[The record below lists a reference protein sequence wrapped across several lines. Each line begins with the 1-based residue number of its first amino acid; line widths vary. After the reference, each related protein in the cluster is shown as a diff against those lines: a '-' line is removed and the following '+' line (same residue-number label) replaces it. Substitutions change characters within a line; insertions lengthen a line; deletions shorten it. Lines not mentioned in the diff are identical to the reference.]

1 MRHSQS
7 EKMEII
13 RTVENSSLGV
23 KRTLA
28 ELDINRSTFYD
39 WYRRYSEGGYD
50 ALASKPPHR
59 RRFWNA
65 IPPDVKKK
73 VVETALEHLD
83 KSPRQLAWFLTDNQG
98 YYLSESSVY
107 RILKAN
113 DLITSPNYTV
123 ISAKD
128 KFDQPTTRVNQ
139 MWQTDFTYLK
149 VVHWGWYYLS
159 TVLDDYSRYILSWKF
174 CTGMSTDDVTATIDL
189 AIAESGV
196 DHVYVRHRP
205 RLLSDN
211 GPCYISGDL
220 KEYLTDNGL
229 THTQGR
235 PYHPQT
241 QGKIERYH
249 RSMKNILLLDNYYSP
264 DELKLQIENFVEYYN
279 NERYH
284 ESLENCT
291 PADVYTG
298 QNVRIINERQR
309 IKERTMKLRKRN
321 YKKAIVKEQT
331 VS

>member
-59 RRFWNA
+59 RQFWNA
-65 IPPDVKKK
+65 IPPGVKKT

-159 TVLDDYSRYILSWKF
+159 TVLDDYSRYILSWKL
-174 CTGMSTDDVTATIDL
+174 CTGMSTDDVTDTIDL

-196 DHVYVRHRP
+196 DHVYIRHRP

-220 KEYLTDNGL
+220 KDYLTDNGL
-229 THTQGR
+229 THTRGR

-298 QNVRIINERQR
+298 RNHRIIKERQR
-309 IKERTMKLRKRN
+309 IKERTMKLRKQT
-321 YKKAIVKEQT
+321 YKKAIAKEQT
-331 VS
+331 VA

>member
-13 RTVENSSLGV
+13 RIVEQSSLGV
-23 KRTLA
+23 KRTLT

-65 IPPDVKKK
+65 IPPDVKEE

-83 KSPRQLAWFLTDNQG
+83 KSPRQLAWYLTDSQG

-128 KFDQPTTRVNQ
+128 KYDQPTTRVNQ

-149 VVHWGWYYLS
+149 VIHWGWYYLS
-159 TVLDDYSRYILSWKF
+159 TVLDDCSRYILSWKL
-174 CTGMSTDDVTATIDL
+174 CTGMSAEDVKDTIDL

-196 DHVYVRHRP
+196 DHAYVRHRP

-220 KEYLTDNGL
+220 KDYLVDNGM
-229 THTQGR
+229 THTRGR

-279 NERYH
+279 NKRYH

-298 QNVRIINERQR
+298 QNVRIIKERQR
-309 IKERTMKLRKRN
+309 IKEQTMKLRKRN
-321 YKKAIVKEQT
+321 YKKTIAKEQT

>member
-13 RTVENSSLGV
+13 RIVEKSSLGV

-39 WYRRYSEGGYD
+39 WYRRYSEGGYN
-50 ALASKPPHR
+50 ALASKPPNR

-83 KSPRQLAWFLTDNQG
+83 KSPRQLAWYLTDNQG

-149 VVHWGWYYLS
+149 VIHWGWYYLS
-159 TVLDDYSRYILSWKF
+159 TVLDDYSRYILSWKL
-174 CTGMSTDDVTATIDL
+174 CTGMSTDDVTDTIDL

-220 KEYLTDNGL
+220 KEYLTETGL
-229 THTQGR
+229 THTRGR

-279 NERYH
+279 NKRYH

-298 QNVRIINERQR
+298 RNVRVIEERQR
-309 IKERTMKLRKRN
+309 IKERTMKLRKLY
-321 YKKAIVKEQT
+321 YKKDIAKKQT

>member
-13 RTVENSSLGV
+13 RIVENSGLGV
-23 KRTLA
+23 RRTLQ

-39 WYRRYSEGGYD
+39 WYRRYREGGYD
-50 ALASKPPHR
+50 ALAARPPHR

-65 IPPDVKKK
+65 IPPDVKEK

-83 KSPRQLAWFLTDNQG
+83 KSPRQLAWYLTDMQG

-123 ISAKD
+123 LSAKD
-128 KFDQPTTRVNQ
+128 KFDHPTTRINQ
-139 MWQTDFTYLK
+139 LWQTDFTYLK
-149 VVHWGWYYLS
+149 VIHWGWYYLS
-159 TVLDDYSRYILSWKF
+159 TVMDDYSRYILAWRLCS
-174 CTGMSTDDVTATIDL
+174 GMSADDVKQTLDL

-196 DHVYVRHRP
+196 EHVYVRHRP

-211 GPCYISGDL
+211 GPCYISGEL
-220 KEYLTDNGL
+220 KQYLSDQGL
-229 THTQGR
+229 THTRGR
-235 PYHPQT
+235 PYHPMT

-249 RSMKNILLLDNYYSP
+249 RSMKNVLLLDNYYYP
-264 DELKLQIENFVEYYN
+264 EALKAEIESFVEYYN
-279 NERYH
+279 YERYH
-284 ESLENCT
+284 ESLDNVT

-298 QNVRIINERQR
+298 RAAKIIDQRQR

-321 YKKAIVKEQT
+321 YQKAIARAQT